1 MKLRIATTEF
11 FVNENKKTVTCV
23 ITGDLHVTNIGISI
37 DFDVAKGSNSL
48 DRNTWMYPDRIQD
61 YNYFKVVATTKCK
74 EGDEFDVEKGKR
86 IAKQKARIKMYK
98 ESKKLC
104 IEALSMLLSE
114 MHDDI
119 NKYGIMHDI
128 EKLDYEKNVLEI
140 ELPEKVEH
148 IKDDGTTEEYHLFE
162 DEDVIGYINENN
174 DTVLEMAS
182 SRTELLEK
190 INSIEN
196 VKFEGKDA

>member
-37 DFDVAKGSNSL
+37 DFDVTKGSNSL
-48 DRNTWMYPDRIQD
+48 DRNTWMYPDRIQN
-61 YNYFKVVATTKCK
+61 YNYFKVVTTTKCK
-74 EGDEFDVEKGKR
+74 DGDEFDVEKGKR
-86 IAKQKARIKMYK
+86 IAKQKAKIKMYK
-98 ESKKLC
+98 EAKKLC
-104 IEALSMLLSE
+104 IEAHSILLSE
-114 MHDDI
+114 MHDNI
-119 NKYGIMHDI
+119 RKYGIMHDI

-162 DEDVIGYINENN
+162 DEDVIGYRNENN
-174 DTVLEMAS
+174 DSMPVLAS
-182 SRTELLEK
+182 SRKELLEK
-190 INSIEN
+190 INGMEN
-196 VKFEGKDA
+196 VRFNHV